1 LPDNTTIRK
10 YIRHPAD
17 VPIQIALDWTEY
29 DFDESSDPTL
39 TETLTNVSLG
49 GLSFISP
56 NSIELLERVRICIPI
71 LDQDHFLIGNVV
83 WCEKSKIGYE
93 IGLEF
98 ERTRDIFRV
107 RMIEQ
112 ICHIE
117 HYRKE
122 VARVEGRE
130 LNTQEAAKEWIAK
143 YAGEFPPI

>member
-1 LPDNTTIRK
+1 LQDSTTIRK

-17 VPIQIALDWTEY
+17 VPIQVSSDWTELE
-29 DFDESSDPTL
+29 FDETS
-39 TETLTNVSLG
+39 EQTLTNVSLG

-56 NSIELLERVRICIPI
+56 DPLEVLHRVRISFPI
-71 LDQDHFLIGNVV
+71 LNVDSFLIGNVV
-83 WCEKSKIGYE
+83 WCEESEEGYE

-98 ERTRDIFRV
+98 ESSKDVFRL

-122 VARVEGRE
+122 VAQAEGRD
-130 LNTQEAAKEWIAK
+130 LSTQEAAEEWISKFASD
-143 YAGEFPPI
+143 FPAL

>member
-1 LPDNTTIRK
+1 MQDSTTIRK

-17 VPIQIALDWTEY
+17 VPIQVASDWTELE
-29 DFDESSDPTL
+29 FDETS
-39 TETLTNVSLG
+39 EQTLTNVSLG

-56 NSIELLERVRICIPI
+56 DPLEVLHRVRICFPI
-71 LDQDHFLIGNVV
+71 LNIDSFLIGNVV
-83 WCEKSKIGYE
+83 WCEESDEGYE

-98 ERTRDIFRV
+98 ESSKDVFRM

-122 VARVEGRE
+122 VAQVEGRD
-130 LNTQEAAKEWIAK
+130 LSTQEAAEEWISK
-143 YAGEFPPI
+143 YASDFPAL